1 MDMPLPVP
9 PVHPEGDKTT
19 PPSVNHLAD
28 ADPVLEHTFVLS
40 IGSGRKSS
48 DSVRQ
53 KVSLADLRDRW
64 SSPSVNPHSL
74 SSANYHALDK
84 AKPEQKELRT
94 DEKDQGFFTAAMFGG
109 DGRRTSENVEKL
121 TAFVLDFD
129 SGNTTRKMIEE
140 RLSGTAYFAY
150 TSYSHRPD
158 EEHWRVVVPYTK
170 PIDPERHEAIYDYFN
185 ARFDGDVDPNCKKPA
200 QIYFTPAFPSDTA
213 GDYQAFVGPGELFDP
228 DTVPAPVKQNIEV
241 DDAANAPAYGGDG
254 EARLR
259 DALKHLDPDEYDTW
273 IDVGMAIKHD
283 LGEAG
288 LPAWLEWS
296 KRSQKFDASEAVRKW
311 QGFKPNAGPK
321 AISLGTIYFKAKAAG
336 WKDQVVPDHI
346 ARMNEEYFVAPLGN
360 RFEIFRE
367 HDDPRTGHRIVTPI
381 KREDFQLKFLN
392 RFAIEN
398 GPDGKAKGVTV
409 ATAWLRHPA
418 RREYKGV
425 VLMPNEAVPGYYNR
439 WAGFAFS
446 PTKGKW
452 KQMRWHIC
460 FVICGGN
467 RRLYRYVLNWM
478 AFAVQRPREVAG
490 VCLVLQGGRGAGKGM
505 FVRAFGE
512 LFGKHFKHITHATHL
527 TGKFNAH
534 LADCLVLF
542 ADEAFWAGDKQ
553 GESALKGVITEPELS
568 IERKNFD
575 VEFVPN
581 KLKIIMA
588 SNNAW
593 VVPAGLDE
601 RRFCVL
607 AVSNIRQQDTAYF
620 KQLRNEIDSGGR
632 EAMLHDLL
640 ARDISK
646 FEITN
651 VPQTDALL
659 DQKLLTLS
667 GSIEGWW
674 LEKLKEGE
682 WPAPY
687 NNSWTQ
693 VSKKVLQDDYVES
706 LKREGVSRR
715 ASETAVGMALAK
727 LLPPG
732 WPKISKQVL
741 PVAPMGSTARVPTY
755 EFPPLADCRAYF
767 EQVAHMKGYKWP

>member
-1 MDMPLPVP
+1 MSRVGDVITTSPPLSPQSP
-9 PVHPEGDKTT
+9 YSDTALG
-19 PPSVNHLAD
+19 
-28 ADPVLEHTFVLS
+28 HTFAMS
-40 IGSGRKSS
+40 IGANRM
-48 DSVRQ
+48 DRAPIQQV
-53 KVSLADLRDRW
+53 VSLGELKNRW
-64 SSPSVNPHSL
+64 SSPHVNPHSL
-74 SSANYHALDK
+74 RGAEYHALDK
-84 AKPEQKELRT
+84 TKPEQKERRA

-109 DGRRTSENVEKL
+109 DGRRTGENVEKL

-129 SGNTTRKMIEE
+129 SGKTTRTMSEE
-140 RLSGTAYFAY
+140 QLRGIAFVAY
-150 TSYSHRPD
+150 TSYSHRPS

-170 PIDPERHEAIYDYFN
+170 PIDPERHDAIYEYFN
-185 ARFDGDVDPNCKKPA
+185 ALFDGDLDACCKKPA
-200 QIYFTPAFPSDTA
+200 QIYFTPAFPWDTVA
-213 GDYQAFVGPGELFDP
+213 DYQAFYGPGELFDP

-241 DDAANAPAYGGDG
+241 DDAANAAAYGGDG
-254 EARLR
+254 EARLK
-259 DALKHLDPDEYDTW
+259 DALAFLDPDSYDTW
-273 IDVGMAIKHD
+273 IEVGMAIKHD

-296 KRSQKFDASEAVRKW
+296 KRSPKFDASEAVRKW
-311 QGFKPNAGPK
+311 QGFKPNTGPK

-346 ARMNEEYFVAPLGN
+346 ARMNEEYFVAPLGS

-367 HDDPRTGHRIVTPI
+367 HDDPRTGFRLVTPI
-381 KREDFQLKFLN
+381 KRDDFQLKFFN
-392 RFAIEN
+392 RFVTGR
-398 GPDGKAKGVTV
+398 GPDGKAKSVTL
-409 ATAWLRHPA
+409 ATAWLQHSA

-425 VLMPNEAVPGYYNR
+425 VLMPNETVPGYYNR
-439 WAGFAFS
+439 WVGFAFA
-446 PTKGKW
+446 PTRGKW
-452 KQMRWHIC
+452 RQMRWHIC

-467 RRLYRYVLNWM
+467 RKLYRYVLNWM
-478 AFAVQRPREVAG
+478 AFAVQKPGEVAG

-512 LFGKHFKHITHATHL
+512 LFGKHFKHITYAKHL
-527 TGKFNAH
+527 TGNFNAH

-553 GESALKGVITEPELS
+553 GESTLKGVITEPELS

-646 FEITN
+646 FEIRN
-651 VPQTDALL
+651 VPQTDALM

-682 WPAPY
+682 WPFPY
-687 NNSWTQ
+687 DKSWTQ

-715 ASETAVGMALAK
+715 ANETAVGMALTK

-732 WPKISKQVL
+732 WPKISKQAP
-741 PVAPMGSTARVPTY
+741 PVAAMGAPVRVPTY
-755 EFPPLADCRAYF
+755 EFPPLAVCRAHF